1 MAISELAALVK
12 RMTNSPSE
20 IRYIPYDEA
29 YEEGFEDM
37 ARRVPD
43 LRRIRDLIDY
53 RPTRS
58 LRIIVQDVIDY
69 IQHAESL

>member
-1 MAISELAALVK
+1 
-12 RMTNSPSE
+12 MTNSPSK

-43 LRRIRDLIDY
+43 LRRIRALIDY

-69 IQHAESL
+69 FQHAESL